1 MAEVVFTAKLYLITG
16 FLGAGKTTF
25 LHQFARLFSGCRSA
39 IIINE
44 FGEEGIDG
52 TLLADL
58 NMSLSEISDGSIFCS
73 CKMDQFEEALLDLQE
88 QQLDYILVEAS
99 GLSDPSS
106 IETILGQDD
115 IFPDIAYGGAIC
127 LIDAAQFM
135 TLYRTAPV
143 CRMQLAIS
151 DLVLLN
157 KSDLATRRQLDEITA
172 IAKGQKPHRPVYET
186 RYGHMEKD
194 WLAAMEAQS
203 SAFDENDDAPA
214 SDSAPHQL
222 SITISGFCERE
233 LASFLEIFAE
243 ETLRVNGFVSL
254 PGGRFM
260 VDCVGPLVKLHP
272 FSGPAPEENTL
283 IVLYGNDLPAREAIE
298 EACSWFPHA
307 TVILSSES
315 PAGAGGQA
323 S

>member
-1 MAEVVFTAKLYLITG
+1 MAKLYLITG

-44 FGEEGIDG
+44 FGEEGVDG

-58 NMSLSEISDGSIFCS
+58 NMSLSEISDGSIFCP
-73 CKMDQFEEALLDLQE
+73 CKMEQFEETLLDLQE

-99 GLSDPSS
+99 GLSDPST
-106 IETILGQDD
+106 IEAILGQDD
-115 IFPDIAYGGAIC
+115 TFPDIAYGGAIC
-127 LIDAAQFM
+127 LIDGAQFM

-151 DLVLLN
+151 DLVLIN
-157 KSDLATRRQLDEITA
+157 KSDLATRQQLDA
-172 IAKGQKPHRPVYET
+172 IAAVAKGQKPHRPVHET
-186 RYGHMEKD
+186 TYGHMEKD
-194 WLAAMEAQS
+194 WLAAMEAQF
-203 SAFDENDDAPA
+203 SASDESGDAPI
-214 SDSAPHQL
+214 SNSALYQL
-222 SITISGFCERE
+222 SIKISGFCEKD
-233 LASFLEIFAE
+233 LTSFLEIFAE
-243 ETLRVNGFVSL
+243 ETFRVKGVVSL
-254 PGGRFM
+254 PEGRFA

-272 FSGPAPEENTL
+272 FNGPASEENNTL

-307 TVILSSES
+307 AITIFSES